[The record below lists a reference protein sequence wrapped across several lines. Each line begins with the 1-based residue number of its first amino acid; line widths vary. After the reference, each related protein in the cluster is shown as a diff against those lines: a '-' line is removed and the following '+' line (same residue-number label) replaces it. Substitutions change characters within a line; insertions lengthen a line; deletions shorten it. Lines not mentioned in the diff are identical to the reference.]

1 MQFWTNNNIV
11 MGLYVVMTRRANSV
25 GVLRENFSIYYLS
38 GGTNHY
44 QPTER

>member
-25 GVLRENFSIYYLS
+25 GVLRENFFNLLS
-38 GGTNHY
+38 KWWH
-44 QPTER
+44 